1 MVERKTWE
9 DAVQALHK
17 AAEEKESA
25 HKAQVDEV
33 KKQLADV
40 NAQWVSEKAEWE
52 AERAQL
58 LAQVESATQ
67 KKADAE
73 KDREF
78 FREQYARASGFVS
91 SVRDENQDLEKRI
104 KIAEEQTQN
113 GVGLVKA
120 TFELR
125 VKTLEEDAKSWR
137 KMAEFLIEK
146 DQRSE
151 NDELRRRAAEEP
163 ELRARCER
171 QEGALEADED
181 RIEHLELQLEEKE
194 SELAVARIEM
204 ERWQKE
210 TTQLHVE
217 LNEALTKLDRIGRA
231 GAGDDSMDGSADGH
245 EFVYLCKWRPDG
257 ADESEACR
265 EVFAT
270 ISVSSVFCFSSS
282 NVHLMIAH
290 RNLSNISF
298 QRAATFNKDL
308 DDLDCNLSSSM
319 LYFTYLM
326 SCSTR
331 RIFVDCFSKS
341 RCRSVQFST
350 R

>member
-9 DAVQALHK
+9 DVVQALHK
-17 AAEEKESA
+17 LAEEKESA

-33 KKQLADV
+33 HRQLADV
-40 NAQWVSEKAEWE
+40 NAQWVSEKAAWE
-52 AERAQL
+52 AERTQL
-58 LAQVESATQ
+58 LAQVESATS

-73 KDREF
+73 RDREF
-78 FREQYARASGFVS
+78 FREQYARASGFVA

-113 GVGLVKA
+113 GVGLIKA

-146 DQRSE
+146 DQRTE

-181 RIEHLELQLEEKE
+181 RIEQLELQLEEKE
-194 SELAVARIEM
+194 CELAVARIEM
-204 ERWQKE
+204 ERRQKE

-217 LNEALTKLDRIGRA
+217 LSEALTKLDRIGRAGA

-257 ADESEACR
+257 ADENEACR

-270 ISVSSVFCFSSS
+270 ISVSPFLLLLFLECASHDRTQELEQ
-282 NVHLMIAH
+282 HLVSAGGH
-290 RNLSNISF
+290 LQ
-298 QRAATFNKDL
+298 QRP
-308 DDLDCNLSSSM
+308 
-319 LYFTYLM
+319 
-326 SCSTR
+326 R
-331 RIFVDCFSKS
+331 
-341 RCRSVQFST
+341 
-350 R
+350 

>member
-9 DAVQALHK
+9 DVVQALHK
-17 AAEEKESA
+17 LAEEKESA

-33 KKQLADV
+33 HRQLADV
-40 NAQWVSEKAEWE
+40 NAQWVSEKAAWE
-52 AERAQL
+52 AERTQL
-58 LAQVESATQ
+58 LAQVESATS

-73 KDREF
+73 RDREF
-78 FREQYARASGFVS
+78 FREQYARASGFVA

-113 GVGLVKA
+113 GVGLIKA

-146 DQRSE
+146 DQRTE

-181 RIEHLELQLEEKE
+181 RIEQLELQLEEKE
-194 SELAVARIEM
+194 CELAVARIEM
-204 ERWQKE
+204 ERRQKE

-217 LNEALTKLDRIGRA
+217 LSEALTKLDRIGRA

-257 ADESEACR
+257 ADENEACR

-270 ISVSSVFCFSSS
+270 ISVSPFLLLLFLECASHDRTQELEQ
-282 NVHLMIAH
+282 HLVSAGGH
-290 RNLSNISF
+290 LQ
-298 QRAATFNKDL
+298 QRP
-308 DDLDCNLSSSM
+308 
-319 LYFTYLM
+319 
-326 SCSTR
+326 R
-331 RIFVDCFSKS
+331 
-341 RCRSVQFST
+341 
-350 R
+350 

>member
-1 MVERKTWE
+1 LVERKTWE
-9 DAVQALHK
+9 DTVQALHK

-33 KKQLADV
+33 HKQLADV
-40 NAQWVSEKAEWE
+40 NAQWVSEKAAWE
-52 AERAQL
+52 AERTQL
-58 LAQVESATQ
+58 LAQVESATS

-73 KDREF
+73 RDREF
-78 FREQYARASGFVS
+78 FREQYARASGFVA
-91 SVRDENQDLEKRI
+91 SVRDENQELEKRI
-104 KIAEEQTQN
+104 KIAEEQTQT
-113 GVGLVKA
+113 GVGLIKA

-146 DQRSE
+146 DQRTE

-181 RIEHLELQLEEKE
+181 RIELLEAQLEVKVCEVNLVRAQME
-194 SELAVARIEM
+194 SL
-204 ERWQKE
+204 QKE

-231 GAGDDSMDGSADGH
+231 GAGAADDSMDGSGDGH

-270 ISVSSVFCFSSS
+270 ISVSSFFLLFFFECASHDRTQELEQ
-282 NVHLMIAH
+282 HLVSAGGH
-290 RNLSNISF
+290 LQ
-298 QRAATFNKDL
+298 QRP
-308 DDLDCNLSSSM
+308 
-319 LYFTYLM
+319 
-326 SCSTR
+326 R
-331 RIFVDCFSKS
+331 
-341 RCRSVQFST
+341 
-350 R
+350 

>member
-1 MVERKTWE
+1 LVEREAWE
-9 DAVQALHK
+9 DVVQALRNL
-17 AAEEKESA
+17 AEAKESA

-33 KKQLADV
+33 HEQLADV
-40 NAQWVSEKAEWE
+40 NAQWVSEKAAWE

-58 LAQVESATQ
+58 LAQVESATS

-78 FREQYARASGFVS
+78 FREQYARASGFVA

-104 KIAEEQTQN
+104 KIAEEQTQT
-113 GVGLVKA
+113 GVGLIKA

-146 DQRSE
+146 DQRTE

-181 RIEHLELQLEEKE
+181 RIELLEAQLEVKVCEVDLVRAQME
-194 SELAVARIEM
+194 SL
-204 ERWQKE
+204 QKE

-231 GAGDDSMDGSADGH
+231 GAGAADDSMDGSGDGH

-270 ISVSSVFCFSSS
+270 ISVSSFFFLLFFLRMC
-282 NVHLMIAH
+282 
-290 RNLSNISF
+290 IS
-298 QRAATFNKDL
+298 
-308 DDLDCNLSSSM
+308 
-319 LYFTYLM
+319 
-326 SCSTR
+326 
-331 RIFVDCFSKS
+331 
-341 RCRSVQFST
+341 
-350 R
+350 